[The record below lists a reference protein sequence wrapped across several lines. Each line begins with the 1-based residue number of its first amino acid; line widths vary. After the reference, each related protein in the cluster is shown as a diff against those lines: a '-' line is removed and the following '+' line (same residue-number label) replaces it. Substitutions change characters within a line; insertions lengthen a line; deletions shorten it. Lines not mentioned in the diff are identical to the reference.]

1 MMTRMSE
8 RTRSAMGHRRRW
20 SLIAMY
26 ACAAVLVLWSV
37 TPIIWMALSSLKV
50 STNMFSMPPQ
60 FIFKPELG
68 TYVYMFTQAGFGK
81 FLVNSLVASLSS
93 TLIALFLGS
102 LGGYALSRGRF
113 KHHKDISFWIIS
125 TRMAPI
131 PAVILPLY
139 LIFSRLRMVGTMP
152 GLIFAYITFNLP
164 FALWMMMAF
173 FADVP
178 AALEEAARVDGT
190 SKFGAFLRITLPAA
204 SPGLAATGVLC
215 MMFAWNDYVFASAL
229 TSAHTQTVP
238 IAASLLVTQTGIAW
252 GQAMSTGTIIVM
264 PMLLCGFLMRKY
276 LVKGFSMGAV
286 K

>member
-1 MMTRMSE
+1 MKRKKPVS
-8 RTRSAMGHRRRW
+8 RRKAVLYALLY
-20 SLIAMY
+20 LIAFF
-26 ACAAVLVLWSV
+26 LILWSIM
-37 TPIIWMALSSLKV
+37 PIVWMALSSLKV
-50 STNMFSMPPQ
+50 NTNMFTLPPQ
-60 FIFKPELG
+60 FIFRPELD
-68 TYVYMFTQAGFGK
+68 TYRYMFQEAGFGK
-81 FLVNSLVASLSS
+81 FLVNSLIASLCS
-93 TLIALFLGS
+93 TLIALFIGS
-102 LGGYALSRGRF
+102 LGGYALARGQF
-113 KHHKDISFWIIS
+113 KHQKDISFWIIS

-139 LIFSRLRMVGTMP
+139 LIFSKLRMVGTMP
-152 GLIFAYITFNLP
+152 GLIFAYTTFNLP

-178 AALEEAARVDGT
+178 PALEEAARVDGT
-190 SKFGAFLRITLPAA
+190 SKFGAFLRISLPAA

-229 TSAHTQTVP
+229 TSASTQTIP

-252 GQAMSTGTIIVM
+252 GQAMATGTIIVL
-264 PMLLCGFLMRKY
+264 PMLIGGLLMRKY

>member
-1 MMTRMSE
+1 MKNRKFRGGGSTR
-8 RTRSAMGHRRRW
+8 RTVMYVVLYA
-20 SLIAMY
+20 IA
-26 ACAAVLVLWSV
+26 VILVLWSV
-37 TPIIWMALSSLKV
+37 VPILWMAISSLKV
-50 STNMFSMPPQ
+50 NTNMFTLPPQ

-68 TYVYMFTQAGFGK
+68 TYQYMFQQAGFGK
-81 FLVNSLVASLSS
+81 FLANSLIASLAS
-93 TLIALFLGS
+93 TVIALFIGS
-102 LGGYALSRGRF
+102 LGGYALSRGQF
-113 KHHKDISFWIIS
+113 KRQKDISFWIIS

-139 LIFSRLRMVGTMP
+139 MIFSRLRMVGTMP
-152 GLIFAYITFNLP
+152 GLVFAYITFNLP

-178 AALEEAARVDGT
+178 PALEEAARVDGC
-190 SKFGAFLRITLPAA
+190 SKFGAFLRIVLPTTA
-204 SPGLAATGVLC
+204 PGLAATGVLC

-229 TSAHTQTVP
+229 SGAKTQTIP

-252 GQAMSTGTIIVM
+252 GQAMATGTIIVM
-264 PMLLCGFLMRKY
+264 PMLLGGLLMRKY

>member
-1 MMTRMSE
+1 MTY
-8 RTRSAMGHRRRW
+8 AFLYALAG
-20 SLIAMY
+20 IAI
-26 ACAAVLVLWSV
+26 LWSML
-37 TPIIWMALSSLKV
+37 PIVWMALSSLKV

-60 FIFKPELG
+60 FFFPPELD
-68 TYVYMFTQAGFGK
+68 TYRYMFQEADFGK
-81 FLVNSLVASLSS
+81 FLTNSLLASVCS

-102 LGGYALSRGRF
+102 LGGYALSRGQF
-113 KHHKDISFWIIS
+113 KRQKDISFWIIS

-139 LIFSRLRMVGTMP
+139 LIFSQMRIVGTMP
-152 GLIFAYITFNLP
+152 GLIFAYTTFNLP

-178 AALEEAARVDGT
+178 VAIEEAARVDGY
-190 SKFGAFLRITLPAA
+190 SKFKTFLFISIPAA

-229 TSAHTQTVP
+229 TSAHTQTIP

-252 GQAMSTGTIIVM
+252 GQAMATGTIIVL
-264 PMLLCGFLMRKY
+264 PMLICGLIMRKY